1 MSRRKPIYLQTR
13 TRLSSKIVLNFFEI
27 NITVKVAW
35 LIIWTINKTDF
46 RHFNIIGIN
55 FLFLSSIKV
64 IIIFKFRLLVYV
76 VVFFLILW
84 VTRTFISENSDN
96 ADF

>member
-1 MSRRKPIYLQTR
+1 MSCRKPTYLQTR

-35 LIIWTINKTDF
+35 LIIWTINQTDF
-46 RHFNIIGIN
+46 GHFDIIGIS

-76 VVFFLILW
+76 FF
-84 VTRTFISENSDN
+84 FKFCE
-96 ADF
+96 